1 MHDRAAAGG
10 IVLDFDGTLSEIV
23 ARPELAEPVHGVREA
38 LASLGER
45 YRLVAIVTG
54 RRAEEVA
61 VRLGAPHLSIL
72 GLYGSGDEAP
82 ELIGAAF
89 PSAVEAARV
98 VAEAWVEDKGAS
110 VAVHYRQ
117 ALDPPAAR
125 AALLVALQ
133 PIATSSGLDI
143 VEGKMVLELVPSGR
157 PMKGAAVERLAREH
171 ELEAVLYAGD
181 DHADLDAFAALDRL
195 ARDGIIVVRVAVHGD
210 ETPEAL
216 VEAADLVVQGPSG
229 LVETLRTLSG

>member
-1 MHDRAAAGG
+1 M
-10 IVLDFDGTLSEIV
+10 
-23 ARPELAEPVHGVREA
+23 HGVREA

-82 ELIGAAF
+82 ELVGAAF

-117 ALDPPAAR
+117 ALDLPAAR

-143 VEGKMVLELVPSGR
+143 VEGKMVLELVPAGR